1 MSDNQGSY
9 YTFLRNR
16 KKDDVTYD
24 NYLTYQQERAEAHSL
39 NSRKNVTFTY
49 HVMRR
54 EMYVSFNT
62 LHV

>member
-24 NYLTYQQERAEAHSL
+24 NYLTYQQEKAEAHSL
-39 NSRKNVTFTY
+39 NSRKNVTFMD
-49 HVMRR
+49 HVIRR
-54 EMYVSFNT
+54 EM
-62 LHV
+62 